1 MIKKYIKKL
10 FNLLDKN
17 NLKISSVESFTGG
30 LFASL
35 ITSVPGS
42 SKYFMGSIVS
52 YNTIIKEELV
62 KVDSNII
69 KEKTVVSKEVADEM
83 ALKGKN
89 LLKSDI
95 CVSFTGNAGPTVC
108 EGDKEVGLTF
118 VSIAYKDKLYSF
130 KFLLKFSR
138 NKIRYYCVKQ
148 AILKLIEIL
157 EKK

>member
-1 MIKKYIKKL
+1 
-10 FNLLDKN
+10 
-17 NLKISSVESFTGG
+17 
-30 LFASL
+30 
-35 ITSVPGS
+35 
-42 SKYFMGSIVS
+42 MGSIVS

-69 KEKTVVSKEVADEM
+69 KDKTVVSKEVADEM
-83 ALKGKN
+83 ALKGKD

-118 VSIAYKDKLYSF
+118 VSIVYNDKLYSF